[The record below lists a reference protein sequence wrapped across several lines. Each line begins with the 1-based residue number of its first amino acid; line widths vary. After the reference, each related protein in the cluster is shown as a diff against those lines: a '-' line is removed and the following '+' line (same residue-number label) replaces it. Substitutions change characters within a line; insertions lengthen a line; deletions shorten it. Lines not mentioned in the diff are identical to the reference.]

1 MTQYISYIAIVLLM
15 VLLYKAAK
23 LFMFVTLEIFEDS
36 SGWFKISSIVIIL
49 IFASIFMWKLLEA
62 LRITFAGI
70 IS

>member
-1 MTQYISYIAIVLLM
+1 MTQYISYIAIVILM
-15 VLLYKAAK
+15 ILLYKAAK

-36 SGWFKISSIVIIL
+36 SEWFKISSIVIIL

>member
-23 LFMFVTLEIFEDS
+23 LFMLVTLEIFEDS

-49 IFASIFMWKLLEA
+49 IFATIFMWKLLEA
-62 LRITFAGI
+62 LRITFASI